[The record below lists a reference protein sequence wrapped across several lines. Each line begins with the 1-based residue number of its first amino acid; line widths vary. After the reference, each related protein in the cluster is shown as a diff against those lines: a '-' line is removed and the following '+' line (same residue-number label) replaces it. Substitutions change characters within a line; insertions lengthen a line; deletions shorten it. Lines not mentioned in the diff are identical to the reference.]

1 MIFELLDKRPSPSL
15 DRLCILSALLERAR
29 KEENRRSLLT
39 IFIVSVCAEI
49 LANITNCPMKE

>member
-1 MIFELLDKRPSPSL
+1 MIFELLDKSPSPSL

-39 IFIVSVCAEI
+39 IFIVSVWVEI
-49 LANITNCPMKE
+49 LANITNCPVE

>member
-1 MIFELLDKRPSPSL
+1 MIFELLDKSPSPSL

-39 IFIVSVCAEI
+39 IFIVSVWVEI
-49 LANITNCPMKE
+49 LANITNCPME